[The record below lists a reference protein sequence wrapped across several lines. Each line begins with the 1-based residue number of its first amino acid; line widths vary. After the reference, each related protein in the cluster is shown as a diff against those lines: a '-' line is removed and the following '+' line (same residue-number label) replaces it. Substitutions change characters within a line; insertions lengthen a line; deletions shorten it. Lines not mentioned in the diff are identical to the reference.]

1 MSTVLS
7 LRHLTKKYGDK
18 VALND
23 VSLEIKEGEF
33 FVVYGPSGAGKTTLL
48 YLIAGLEQADSGEIW
63 LDQRRIDALD
73 PDERDVS
80 MTFQTYALYPQ
91 LSAFDNIASP
101 LRSRKAHLSKE
112 EVTQR
117 VQQVAKTLT
126 IDHVLDHKPGELSG
140 GQKQRV
146 GLARSIVRPGRV
158 LLLDSPL
165 AHVDT
170 KVRHEMRGRL
180 KDLSRDLQCAV
191 LYVTHDY
198 QEALGLGDRIA
209 VIKDGAIQQTVTPR
223 ELYQQPMNLW
233 EARSVGQPEI
243 NVLPA
248 RFDGSTVRL
257 NEGYDVAVPPSLRA
271 AVTQSVTASRSADAA
286 YMLGIR
292 PEHIELRT
300 KSRGMKDEEIRGQV
314 QLCQWLGTRTIVTVI
329 VEGLPDLVVA
339 AWGRVDLA
347 PGTPVSLAFQWDDTM
362 WFDKDSTRNIFWKTE
377 ESSYDARSALAR
389 Q

>member
-7 LRHLTKKYGDK
+7 LRHITKKYGDK
-18 VALND
+18 LALND
-23 VSLEIKEGEF
+23 VSLDVNEGEF
-33 FVVYGPSGAGKTTLL
+33 FVVYGPSGAGKTTML
-48 YLIAGLEQADSGEIW
+48 YLIAGLDQADSGEIW
-63 LDQRRIDALD
+63 LDQRLINALD

-80 MTFQTYALYPQ
+80 MTFQSYALYPQ
-91 LSAFDNIASP
+91 LTAFDNIASP
-101 LRSRKAHLSKE
+101 LRSKKVHLSKD
-112 EVTQR
+112 EVTRR

-126 IDHVLDHKPGELSG
+126 IDHVLDHKPSELSG

-180 KDLSRDLQCAV
+180 KDLSRELQCAV

-209 VIKDGAIQQTVTPR
+209 VIKDGTIQQIVTPR
-223 ELYQQPMNLW
+223 DLYQHPMNLW

-243 NVLPA
+243 NILSA
-248 RFDGSTVRL
+248 QLDGSTVQL
-257 NEGYDVAVPPSLRA
+257 NERYDVTLSSIMVPARGS
-271 AVTQSVTASRSADAA
+271 
-286 YMLGIR
+286 YWLGMR

-300 KSRGMKDEEIRGQV
+300 VEAGREDGKIYGQV

-329 VEGLPDLVVA
+329 VEGLPNLVVA
-339 AWGRVDLA
+339 AWGRLDLA
-347 PGTPVSLAFQWDDTM
+347 PGAAVRVDFQWNHAI
-362 WFDKDSTRNIFWKTE
+362 WFDKESERNISRITE

>member
-1 MSTVLS
+1 VSTVLS
-7 LRHLTKKYGDK
+7 LRHITKKYGDK
-18 VALND
+18 LALND
-23 VSLEIKEGEF
+23 VSLDVNEGEF
-33 FVVYGPSGAGKTTLL
+33 FVVYGPSGAGKTTML
-48 YLIAGLEQADSGEIW
+48 YLIAGLDQADSGEIW
-63 LDQRRIDALD
+63 LDQRLINALD

-80 MTFQTYALYPQ
+80 MTFQSYALYPQ
-91 LSAFDNIASP
+91 LTAFDNIASP
-101 LRSRKAHLSKE
+101 LRSKKVHLSKD
-112 EVTQR
+112 EVTRR

-126 IDHVLDHKPGELSG
+126 IDHVLDHKPSELSG

-180 KDLSRDLQCAV
+180 KDLSRELQCAV

-209 VIKDGAIQQTVTPR
+209 VIKDGTIQQIVTPR
-223 ELYQQPMNLW
+223 DLYQHPMNLW

-243 NVLPA
+243 NILSA
-248 RFDGSTVRL
+248 QLDGSTVQL
-257 NEGYDVAVPPSLRA
+257 NERYDVTLSSIMVPARGS
-271 AVTQSVTASRSADAA
+271 
-286 YMLGIR
+286 YWLGMR

-300 KSRGMKDEEIRGQV
+300 VEAGREDGKIYGQV

-329 VEGLPDLVVA
+329 VEGLPNLVVA
-339 AWGRVDLA
+339 AWGRLDLA
-347 PGTPVSLAFQWDDTM
+347 PGAAVRVDFQWNHAI
-362 WFDKDSTRNIFWKTE
+362 WFDKESERNISRITE